1 LQKSFPGHASGARLD
16 ALTIACPLH
25 QPAAVSFCR
34 GGPLAGVLFSEEKV
48 SEVRDRASILEVVSD
63 YVSLKKTGR
72 NYKGLCPFHS
82 EKTPSFMVNEEKQI
96 FHCFG
101 CGEGGD
107 VFAFLIKA
115 AHYTFP
121 QALEELARRYGV
133 ALPSRELTPGQKR
146 EMDHRESL
154 FAINQKAA
162 DYFHDLL
169 TRRPEGEAARLYL
182 SKRGLS
188 DDLIREY
195 RLGYALESWD
205 GLARHFR
212 QERLSLEGAAELGLV
227 VARKTQ
233 GWYDAFR
240 GRILFPILDLH
251 QRVVGFGGR
260 LIGPGEPKYLN
271 SPETPLFHKG
281 EVLYG
286 LDVARRFIS
295 ERDRVILVEGYFDL
309 LALHQHGFRN
319 SVATCGT
326 ALTASHLRILKRYT
340 RNFVTVFDGDT
351 AGLQASLRALPLVLD
366 EEVWGRTFLLPAGE
380 DPDSFL
386 LKGEAGAFDKGVAS
400 AMPLMDFFFDRLGRS
415 YNLRSVEGKVRA
427 AREAMEMIRRVK
439 EPIERDAYLRALAER
454 LDVKES
460 SLLEMARPAA
470 GAAAPGARPD
480 RLGTPGD
487 TKGPASEEMV
497 IRVMILRPEW
507 IPFVSGQGVL
517 DVFENPVLKHMGFG
531 LEALYREKGKVDLSE
546 AQESLGET
554 FRPML
559 RELAFLEKGL
569 EAGET
574 EKILKDC
581 IRKIRDKRK
590 NEEKRSLLKRIREA
604 EQGSGSDRLEDL
616 LSRRQA
622 LEKPEKDLLSD
633 GFS

>member
-1 LQKSFPGHASGARLD
+1 
-16 ALTIACPLH
+16 LT
-25 QPAAVSFCR
+25 
-34 GGPLAGVLFSEEKV
+34 GVLFSEGKV

-72 NYKGLCPFHS
+72 NHKGLCPFHS
-82 EKTPSFMVNEEKQI
+82 EKSPSFMVNEEKQI

-107 VFAFLIKA
+107 VFTFLIKA

-146 EMDHRESL
+146 EMDRRESL
-154 FAINQKAA
+154 FELNQKAA

-169 TRRPEGEAARLYL
+169 TRRREGEVARQYL

-188 DDLIREY
+188 DDIIREY

-205 GLARHFR
+205 GLVHHLR
-212 QERLSLEGAAELGLV
+212 QQRLSLEGAAELGLV
-227 VARKTQ
+227 AARKTQ

-286 LDVARRFIS
+286 IDVARRFIS

-309 LALHQHGFRN
+309 LALHHHGFRN

-340 RNFVTVFDGDT
+340 RNFVTVFDGDP
-351 AGLQASLRALPLVLD
+351 AGLQASLRALPLFL
-366 EEVWGRTFLLPAGE
+366 EEEAWGKIFLLPSGE
-380 DPDSFL
+380 DPDTFL

-400 AMPLMDFFFDRLGRS
+400 AIPLMDFFFDRLGRAH
-415 YNLRSVEGKVRA
+415 NLRSVEGKVRA
-427 AREAMEMIRRVK
+427 AREAMEMIRRVR

-460 SLLEMARPAA
+460 SLFEMARPAP
-470 GAAAPGARPD
+470 GTAASGPEGPRPSDSAR
-480 RLGTPGD
+480 
-487 TKGPASEEMV
+487 GPASEEMV

-507 IPFVSGQGVL
+507 IPFVSAQGIL
-517 DVFENPVLKHMGFG
+517 DAFENPVLKHMGFA
-531 LEALYREKGKVDLSE
+531 LDALYREKGKIDLSE

-554 FRPML
+554 FRPKL

-569 EAGET
+569 EGGET

-581 IRKIRDKRK
+581 LRKIRDKRK
-590 NEEKRSLLKRIREA
+590 SEEKRSLLKKIREA
-604 EQGSGSDRLEDL
+604 EQGNGPDQLEDL
-616 LSRRQA
+616 LARRQA
-622 LEKPEKDLLSD
+622 LEKQEKNLLSD

>member
-1 LQKSFPGHASGARLD
+1 
-16 ALTIACPLH
+16 
-25 QPAAVSFCR
+25 
-34 GGPLAGVLFSEEKV
+34 
-48 SEVRDRASILEVVSD
+48 
-63 YVSLKKTGR
+63 
-72 NYKGLCPFHS
+72 
-82 EKTPSFMVNEEKQI
+82 
-96 FHCFG
+96 
-101 CGEGGD
+101 
-107 VFAFLIKA
+107 
-115 AHYTFP
+115 
-121 QALEELARRYGV
+121 
-133 ALPSRELTPGQKR
+133 
-146 EMDHRESL
+146 
-154 FAINQKAA
+154 
-162 DYFHDLL
+162 
-169 TRRPEGEAARLYL
+169 
-182 SKRGLS
+182 
-188 DDLIREY
+188 
-195 RLGYALESWD
+195 
-205 GLARHFR
+205 
-212 QERLSLEGAAELGLV
+212 
-227 VARKTQ
+227 
-233 GWYDAFR
+233 
-240 GRILFPILDLH
+240 
-251 QRVVGFGGR
+251 
-260 LIGPGEPKYLN
+260 
-271 SPETPLFHKG
+271 
-281 EVLYG
+281 
-286 LDVARRFIS
+286 VARRFIS

-340 RNFVTVFDGDT
+340 RNFVTVFDGDS

-400 AMPLMDFFFDRLGRS
+400 AIPLMDFFFDRLGRS

-470 GAAAPGARPD
+470 AAAPGVRPD
-480 RLGTPGD
+480 LVRTSGD
-487 TKGPASEEMV
+487 ARGPASEEMV
-497 IRVMILRPEW
+497 VRVMILRPEW

-517 DVFENPVLKHMGFG
+517 DLFENPVLKHMGFG

-554 FRPML
+554 FRPKL

-569 EAGET
+569 EVGET

-590 NEEKRSLLKRIREA
+590 SEEKRSLLKKIREA
-604 EQGSGSDRLEDL
+604 EQGNGPDRLEDL

-622 LEKPEKDLLSD
+622 LEKQEKDLAAD